1 MGDGE
6 QLEPSP
12 SLTKTGPLAVIRLMK
27 RRLNPTA
34 LLSKANQSLH
44 PKAARLPDFKVG
56 DTIKV
61 HVKVVEGE
69 KVRVQ
74 VFEGLV
80 IAKSKSPLGGRF
92 VVRKISYGVG
102 VERIF
107 QATSPVIDKITIVSK
122 GNVRRSKLYYLR
134 ELSGRSARIKADL
147 VFGADRD
154 GTNTSSTNNSSSAV
168 SESSDTVTAKAVQA

>member
-1 MGDGE
+1 
-6 QLEPSP
+6 
-12 SLTKTGPLAVIRLMK
+12 MK
-27 RRLNPTA
+27 RRLDPTK
-34 LLSKANQSLH
+34 LLNKANKSLH
-44 PKAARLPDFKVG
+44 PKAAKLPDFKVG
-56 DTIKV
+56 DTVKV

-80 IAKSKSPLGGRF
+80 IAKSKGQLGGRF

-107 QATSPVIDKITIVSK
+107 QATSPVIERITIVSK

-134 ELSGRSARIKADL
+134 ELSGRSARIKSDL
-147 VFGADRD
+147 LFGADKE
-154 GTNTSSTNNSSSAV
+154 GGSTASTSSPSTEV
-168 SESSDTVTAKAVQA
+168 SDGEITAKAVQA